1 MHEAIDENVANPDN
15 LLIILSDI
23 VLSTL
28 TALKALDLDVEQG
41 IDVMNRLL
49 PADPRDQVAELKH
62 WVESFL
68 LEINELIKGRQQG
81 SAEQLIAT
89 IKAYVD
95 EHYRSRITLGTLAQQ
110 LNMSPS
116 QLSKLFHEYVG
127 ENFSDY
133 VNRLKGQKAKELL
146 KGTDQRIYEIAD
158 YLGFSDAYYF
168 SAWFKRTVGVSPTE
182 YREGLGK
189 GR

>member
-1 MHEAIDENVANPDN
+1 M
-15 LLIILSDI
+15 
-23 VLSTL
+23 
-28 TALKALDLDVEQG
+28 
-41 IDVMNRLL
+41 
-49 PADPRDQVAELKH
+49 
-62 WVESFL
+62 
-68 LEINELIKGRQQG
+68 
-81 SAEQLIAT
+81 
-89 IKAYVD
+89 D
-95 EHYRSRITLGTLAQQ
+95 EHYRSGVSLGVLAQE
-110 LNMSPS
+110 LGMSPS

-182 YREGLGK
+182 YREGLAGD
-189 GR
+189 R